1 MAIELVIAENTIALR
16 ENTEA
21 LNRFM
26 SQSFAKGQA
35 PAIDFTAENAK
46 QKRAPAPKSEPAPAA
61 EPTPTPSPAPE
72 ATVAQA
78 AEPTSEAPSE
88 IPYQTV
94 KEGVL
99 SLVKAGKRDKALSIL
114 ASYGAK
120 TGLDLTVDQYPAVMA
135 DINAALGE

>member
-26 SQSFAKGQA
+26 SQSFANGQA
-35 PAIDFTAENAK
+35 PAPAPAK
-46 QKRAPAPKSEPAPAA
+46 ATKAPKSEPAPVA

-120 TGLDLTVDQYPAVMA
+120 TGLDLAVDQYPAVMA

>member
-26 SQSFAKGQA
+26 SQSFANGQA
-35 PAIDFTAENAK
+35 PAPAPAPAPAK
-46 QKRAPAPKSEPAPAA
+46 ATKAPKSEPAPVA

-120 TGLDLTVDQYPAVMA
+120 TGLDLAVDQYPAVMA

>member
-26 SQSFAKGQA
+26 SQSFANGQA
-35 PAIDFTAENAK
+35 PAPAPAK
-46 QKRAPAPKSEPAPAA
+46 ATKAPKSEPAPAA

-72 ATVAQA
+72 ATVVQA

-120 TGLDLTVDQYPAVMA
+120 TGLDLTVDLYPAVMA

>member
-16 ENTEA
+16 ENTDA

-26 SQSFAKGQA
+26 SQSFANGQA
-35 PAIDFTAENAK
+35 PAPAPAPAK
-46 QKRAPAPKSEPAPAA
+46 ATKAPKSEPAPAA
-61 EPTPTPSPAPE
+61 EPTPTSSPAPE

-78 AEPTSEAPSE
+78 VEPTSEAPSE

-99 SLVKAGKRDKALSIL
+99 SLVKAGKRDQALSIL

-120 TGLDLTVDQYPAVMA
+120 TGLDLAVDQYPAVMA
-135 DINAALGE
+135 DINKALGE